1 MILACKIPLRF
12 DPGRLG
18 ADLGTIAASDW
29 TPHFNTREYVGDWS
43 GVALRVSARAGAGSR
58 LLAGLNAGSEFVDTP
73 ILDRCP
79 YFREVLSAFRC
90 PLKSA
95 RLLKLGAGAS
105 ILEHRDYD
113 LGLDDGE
120 ARVHIPVATNAM
132 VEFLLDGRR
141 VIMNEGE
148 AWYLELNRR
157 HSVRN
162 RGATDR
168 VHLVV
173 DCIADDWFHSRLAA
187 GDAGPNL
194 TDDPPAAPR
203 GFDAFRELVLRD
215 RSLQETLAGTKDRR
229 AFIALV
235 ERLGRE
241 NDFVFN
247 ESDVEDALR
256 DAQRVWI
263 ERFIR

>member
-1 MILACKIPLRF
+1 MILARKIPLRF
-12 DPGRLG
+12 DSDRLR
-18 ADLGTIAASDW
+18 ADLGAIAPSNW

-58 LLAGLNAGSEFVDTP
+58 LLAGLGVGSDFVNSP

-90 PLKSA
+90 PLKAA

-120 ARVHIPVATNAM
+120 ARVHIPVATNAL

-148 AWYLELNRR
+148 AWYLELNRW

-162 RGATDR
+162 RGTTDR

-173 DCIADDWFHSRLAA
+173 NCIADDWFHSQLAA

-194 TDDPPAAPR
+194 TDAPR
-203 GFDAFRELVLRD
+203 RAPGAST
-215 RSLQETLAGTKDRR
+215 RSENGSSATVRSRR
-229 AFIALV
+229 PSRVRRTA
-235 ERLGRE
+235 EPSSPSSNGWGQ

-256 DAQRVWI
+256 AAHRAWI